1 MDLTDEANQQCFPNP
16 PEVNP
21 DQAVLSL
28 MAMAE
33 SFRVA
38 KPPRYKSAIKCV
50 MVGDGHPPPLPN
62 QPPTHPI
69 AVKAALKI
77 PCSAAL
83 NALCNYELGKL
94 LWLYTKNTRMARG
107 HLKRAVSG
115 PVF

>member
-38 KPPRYKSAIKCV
+38 KPPRYKAAIKCV
-50 MVGDGHPPPLPN
+50 MVGL
-62 QPPTHPI
+62 QS
-69 AVKAALKI
+69 L
-77 PCSAAL
+77 
-83 NALCNYELGKL
+83 
-94 LWLYTKNTRMARG
+94 
-107 HLKRAVSG
+107 
-115 PVF
+115 